1 MKNFSSLPKGKIK
14 TIFSF
19 IQTELNVSQ
28 QQAITGGC
36 GCENGGQQPPPPPQ
50 PSNAAISM
58 NLFGN

>member
-1 MKNFSSLPKGKIK
+1 MKSFRSPKKGQTK

-19 IQTELNVSQ
+19 VQTGLSLNQ

-36 GCENGGQQPPPPPQ
+36 GCENGGEKPPPPPQ